1 MAGIVQVFGM
11 SLELL
16 NEREKHDIPRIVHW
30 AIAYLMAGERFK
42 LEGIFRKV
50 SIAQAAAFI

>member
-1 MAGIVQVFGM
+1 M